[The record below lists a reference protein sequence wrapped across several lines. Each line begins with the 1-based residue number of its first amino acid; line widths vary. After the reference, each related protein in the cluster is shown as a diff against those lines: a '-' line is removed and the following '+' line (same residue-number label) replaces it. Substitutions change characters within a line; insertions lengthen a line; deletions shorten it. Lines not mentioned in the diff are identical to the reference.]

1 MYQFIEAEGNS
12 QTIIALP
19 ALGERKEIYEPLVQ
33 KMNQFNWLLFD
44 LPGTNKQ
51 KLEDYSIPK
60 FIQSIKKVLNELK
73 IEDAHFMGNS
83 RIL

>member
-33 KMNQFNWLLFD
+33 KMNQFN
-44 LPGTNKQ
+44 
-51 KLEDYSIPK
+51 
-60 FIQSIKKVLNELK
+60 
-73 IEDAHFMGNS
+73 
-83 RIL
+83 